1 MIAHS
6 KPTVGEAEG
15 AAVARVVAS
24 GNLAQGTEVAAF
36 EEACASFLGRRY
48 AIAVNSGT
56 AALHLALVGLNVR
69 PEDSVAIP
77 SYACASLAQAVSWQH
92 AHPILCDIDSQ
103 SNLDP
108 AMVPDSA
115 RAVVVPHMFGATATL
130 PEHPRVVE
138 DLAQSFGGDTGRGTI
153 VSMTSFYATKLMT
166 TGEGGMIFTDDSS
179 LAEFMRDRRDYD
191 NRSDFQIRYAYKM
204 TDFQA
209 ALGRVQLSRLPEF
222 LARRRAIAA
231 RYHDALHDSPLV
243 LPAPGGAVYFRYVV
257 STPEG
262 PALME
267 WLNERGIGAGRPVH
281 HPAHHTLGGIFPRS
295 EQAHQH
301 HVSIPIYPA
310 MSDAEVEVVV
320 ESIEQFFEARS

>member
-6 KPTVGEAEG
+6 KPTVGDEEG

-24 GNLAQGTEVAAF
+24 GHLAQGKEVAAF
-36 EEACASFLGRRY
+36 EEECAAFLGRRH

-92 AHPILCDIDSQ
+92 AHPVLCDIDSQ
-103 SNLDP
+103 HNLDP
-108 AMVPDSA
+108 AMVPASV
-115 RAVVVPHMFGATATL
+115 RAVVVPHMFGATAAL
-130 PEHPRVVE
+130 PDHPRVVE
-138 DLAQSFGGDTGRGTI
+138 DLAQSFGGETGRATLI
-153 VSMTSFYATKLMT
+153 AMTSFYATKLMT
-166 TGEGGMIFTDDSS
+166 TGEGGMVFTDDSS
-179 LAEFMRDRRDYD
+179 LADFIRDRRDYD
-191 NRSDFQIRYAYKM
+191 NRGDFQIRYAYKM

-209 ALGRVQLSRLPEF
+209 ALGRVQLRRLPEF
-222 LARRRAIAA
+222 LERRRAIAG
-231 RYHDALHDSPLV
+231 RYHTAFQNTPLV

-267 WLNERGIGAGRPVH
+267 WLNQRGIGAGRPVH
-281 HPAHHTLGGIFPRS
+281 HPAHHTLGGCFPRS

-310 MSDAEVEVVV
+310 MTDAEVALVV